1 MAMRPVGDSWD
12 PRSPARWPISDRL
25 NLDFKFGKAEIAEIA
40 EHIARFSL
48 AAVAELTRQA
58 RRS

>member
-1 MAMRPVGDSWD
+1 MRPVGDSWD
-12 PRSPARWPISDRL
+12 PRSPARRPISDRL
-25 NLDFKFGKAEIAEIA
+25 NLDFKIGEAEIAEMA

>member
-1 MAMRPVGDSWD
+1 MRPVGDSWD
-12 PRSPARWPISDRL
+12 PRSPARRPISDRL